1 MSTNVSDRV
10 QGDVI
15 RTIGQPLDADRMQY
29 FVRDPAVGSGAFGP
43 RPICHVTPHRLTSRA
58 AGRPLSPSPPP
69 PPLPPSSPELQ
80 CPTMVQLSDLCRYA
94 IARSLF
100 APTTLKRA
108 IARLGFVQADPIR
121 APARAQDLT
130 LRLRVVDYRVGDLE
144 RRYARLGIEEDFFI
158 NYGFMP
164 PELQALMHPRSGLTA
179 MPKARAR
186 QARQILAFV
195 VQQGRVH
202 PRDVEQHLGAGTE
215 TNYWGGAS
223 NVTTRL
229 LDQLHYRGLLR
240 VAARDGGI
248 RLYAPA
254 APADRR
260 AKRDES
266 SLDALIDF
274 AVHKYAPLPAA
285 SLAQLIARLRY
296 GAPQWK
302 GSLRNAVQRAKQ
314 RLASAHVTGTDWFW
328 PAAEEV
334 PERSR
339 APDERVRLLA
349 PFDPVVWDRRRF
361 ELFWGW
367 QYRFEAYTPA
377 VKRKLG
383 YYALPLLWRDQVVGW
398 GNLKLGEGRLSASF
412 GYVTGK
418 APAARAFKQGLEEEL
433 ADIERFLGGRGG
445 R

>member
-1 MSTNVSDRV
+1 MV
-10 QGDVI
+10 
-15 RTIGQPLDADRMQY
+15 L
-29 FVRDPAVGSGAFGP
+29 
-43 RPICHVTPHRLTSRA
+43 LT
-58 AGRPLSPSPPP
+58 
-69 PPLPPSSPELQ
+69 ELR
-80 CPTMVQLSDLCRYA
+80 RYA

-130 LRLRVVDYRVGDLE
+130 LRLRVVGYRVGDLE
-144 RRYARLGIEEDFFI
+144 RNYARLGIEEDFFI
-158 NYGFMP
+158 NYGFMS

-179 MPKARAR
+179 MSKARAR
-186 QARQILAFV
+186 QARQILDFV

-202 PRDVEQHLGAGTE
+202 PRDVEQQLGSGTE

-223 NVTTRL
+223 NITTRL

-240 VAARDGGI
+240 VAARDAGI

-254 APADRR
+254 TVRAARR
-260 AKRDES
+260 DQGDES

-274 AVHKYAPLPAA
+274 AVRKYAPLPAA

-302 GSLRNAVQRAKQ
+302 GSLRKAVQRAKE
-314 RLASAHVTGTDWFW
+314 RLPSAHVDGTDWFW
-328 PAAEEV
+328 PTEESLPGRSSAA
-334 PERSR
+334 
-339 APDERVRLLA
+339 DERARLLA

-377 VKRKLG
+377 AKRKLG
-383 YYALPLLWRDQVVGW
+383 YYALPLLWRDQVIGW
-398 GNLKLGEGRLSASF
+398 GNLSVVEGRLNASF

-418 APAARAFKQGLEEEL
+418 PPTTRAFKQALEEEL
-433 ADIERFLGGRGG
+433 ADIERFLDGRGT

>member
-1 MSTNVSDRV
+1 M
-10 QGDVI
+10 
-15 RTIGQPLDADRMQY
+15 
-29 FVRDPAVGSGAFGP
+29 
-43 RPICHVTPHRLTSRA
+43 
-58 AGRPLSPSPPP
+58 PSF
-69 PPLPPSSPELQ
+69 L
-80 CPTMVQLSDLCRYA
+80 LSDLRRYA

-100 APTTLKRA
+100 EPTTLKRA
-108 IARLGFVQADPIR
+108 IKRLGFVQADPIR

-130 LRLRVVDYRVGDLE
+130 LRQRVAGYRAGDLE
-144 RRYARLGIEEDFFI
+144 RFYARLGIEEDFFI

-164 PELQALMHPRSGLTA
+164 PELQALMHPRSGLAA

-186 QARQILAFV
+186 QARQILDFV
-195 VQQGRVH
+195 TQHGQVH
-202 PRDVEQHLGAGTE
+202 PRDVEQQLSSGTE
-215 TNYWGGAS
+215 TNYWGGVS
-223 NVTTRL
+223 NTTTRL

-240 VAARDGGI
+240 VAARDAGI

-254 APADRR
+254 ATSTARR
-260 AKRDES
+260 AKGDES

-296 GAPQWK
+296 GAPQWRE
-302 GSLRNAVQRAKQ
+302 SLRNAVQRAKR
-314 RLASAHVTGTDWFW
+314 RLASAHLEGTDWFW
-328 PAAEEV
+328 PAEETL
-334 PERSR
+334 PEHSG
-339 APDERVRLLA
+339 AQDERVRLLA

-377 VKRKLG
+377 AKRKLG

-398 GNLKLGEGRLSASF
+398 GNLTFAEGSLSASF

-418 APAARAFKQGLEEEL
+418 APSARAFKQGLQEEL
-433 ADIERFLGGRGG
+433 AQMEQFLGGRSS

>member
-1 MSTNVSDRV
+1 MV
-10 QGDVI
+10 
-15 RTIGQPLDADRMQY
+15 L
-29 FVRDPAVGSGAFGP
+29 
-43 RPICHVTPHRLTSRA
+43 
-58 AGRPLSPSPPP
+58 LSA
-69 PPLPPSSPELQ
+69 L
-80 CPTMVQLSDLCRYA
+80 RRHA

-108 IARLGFVQADPIR
+108 IARLGFVQADPVR

-130 LRLRVVDYRVGDLE
+130 LRHRVVDYRIGDLE
-144 RRYARLGIEEDFFI
+144 RHYARLGIEEDFFI
-158 NYGFMP
+158 NYGFMSR
-164 PELQALMHPRSGLTA
+164 ELQALMHPRSGLTA
-179 MPKARAR
+179 MSKARAR
-186 QARQILAFV
+186 QARQILDFV
-195 VQQGRVH
+195 VRQGRVH
-202 PRDVEQHLGAGTE
+202 PRDVEQQLRMGTE

-223 NVTTRL
+223 NTTTRL

-240 VAARDGGI
+240 VAARDAGI

-254 APADRR
+254 AVTA
-260 AKRDES
+260 AKRAEGDEA

-274 AVHKYAPLPAA
+274 AVRKYAPLPAA

-302 GSLRNAVQRAKQ
+302 GSLKNAVQRAKE
-314 RLASAHVTGTDWFW
+314 RLQSAHVAGTDWFW
-328 PAAEEV
+328 PAEEAL
-334 PERSR
+334 PGRGG

-367 QYRFEAYTPA
+367 QYRFEAYTPVA
-377 VKRKLG
+377 ERKLG

-398 GNLKLGEGRLSASF
+398 GNLSFDEGRLRASF

-418 APAARAFKQGLEEEL
+418 APSARAFKHGLEEEL
-433 ADIERFLGGRGG
+433 AQIERFLGGRGE